1 MLYSCLACVA
11 AEIGSAVAA
20 GVVEDADE
28 DFSAACSASMNS
40 STSSGGVILCIISH
54 CFSIRYSTEICSLY
68 RDAVLMLYSRLYCP
82 DFVLRT
88 SMVWFSSGRESQ
100 SCIIRASTFCFSSG
114 REL

>member
-1 MLYSCLACVA
+1 MLYSCLACVS

-28 DFSAACSASMNS
+28 DFSAACGARMNPSTYSA
-40 STSSGGVILCIISH
+40 GLFLCIISN
-54 CFSIRYSTEICSLY
+54 CFSTRCSTEICSLY

-100 SCIIRASTFCFSSG
+100 SCINRDKYFLLSSG